1 MSGSEDDRMLNTV
14 VLDNIISEYIDGFD
28 SRKNELFKWKAVK
41 HFQENWDIDAADF
54 ASMLKNSL
62 SKTDTLLTTRYAL
75 TAGMILNF
83 AKADSEATR
92 EMFRNLFDESV
103 DLARR
108 VKAFIE
114 SSEVMRKKYGEK
126 EWKSHF
132 QNVNAIS
139 TYLWLRFPNKYFI
152 YKYTVARAVAE
163 KLDSNFKRESKGAVE
178 GLINAYRLYDEIR
191 IAIKEKE
198 DLRILF
204 KKNLTED
211 CYSDEAFCTATS
223 DIAFYIGKYMVG
235 NTKGNNIGLSASQIL
250 EILKKEHELI
260 PDEHDGSYELMRQTI
275 EVYSK
280 IEDYSILDYTDLDL
294 IYLTCVITTSDGVEK
309 KKERVLRN
317 KHLNDNQKQILIN
330 TIDKIWDNACSK
342 KYSNKDLSDSDNKG
356 AAFFGMFGTGFKT
369 FGKIKIDAAWN
380 EQMQGFIKMLV
391 DIRDMSSDEEI
402 LDRAETVLK
411 HPFRGLQAGSV
422 SIMLHCLK
430 PNTFPII
437 NGNENM
443 GDLFGDLGIALKQ
456 KHLSETYIANC
467 RNIKKFRDTYLTFRN
482 YRVFDLVARRIKN
495 QSELYPA
502 VDRYDHVLTKEQW
515 IDFLL
520 EDRKKYPKTF
530 IMLKTMLEMG
540 GEAAPSQL
548 ADVLGSDK
556 TAYISRG
563 SSLGVRVKK
572 KFSIP
577 DYYEINGVKY
587 DFIVPFRGH
596 LVFDDE
602 KVYSWVLRPELKE
615 ALEEIL
621 DMEEANV
628 IKERENKIEFDHNII
643 LYGPPGT
650 GKTYHTA
657 IYAVAI
663 CEGLPIKEVE
673 EWEYA
678 DVLDRYNK
686 LKEQERIAFTTFH
699 QSYGYEEFIEGIRPV
714 MAQDIAG
721 NEIEAESE
729 SVEYQI
735 KSGIF
740 KEFCEKAAVV
750 TTKEEDVEW
759 NLNDS
764 PVVWKVSLEKT
775 GENETRKECME
786 NNHIRIGWDE
796 YGEDITKVRD
806 YYSGGKIVLNSF
818 YNKMRKGDIVISC
831 YSSEEID
838 AIGIVRGDPEWDGKY
853 NYYKRIRKVDWIAK
867 GLRENIL
874 SINGGKSLT
883 LATVY
888 QTNIAV
894 DDILKIVRKT
904 TYKKPIQLEKKNYV
918 FIIDEINRGNIS
930 KILGELITLIEES
943 KRVGADEEMFAKL
956 PYSGKAFGVPD
967 NVYIIGTMNT
977 ADRSIALMDTALRRR
992 FSFKEMMPEPDV
1004 IKGIDIEAN
1013 GEYVN
1018 LSEILKTM
1026 NDRIECLYD
1035 REHTIG
1041 HAFFTGFLGKL
1052 EPTLGNLAEIF
1063 RKSVIPLLQEYFYE
1077 DYDKIRLVLG
1087 DNAKVEEE
1095 QFVKK
1100 IKNNTNVFRGNVSD
1114 VDFAEYRYEINKEAF
1129 ENIKSYIGIMDSDKE
1144 A

>member
-1 MSGSEDDRMLNTV
+1 MLNKNA
-14 VLDNIISEYIDGFD
+14 LDTIIKGYVEGFE

-41 HFQENWDIDAADF
+41 HFQENWNIDALDF
-54 ASMLKNSL
+54 ASMLKDAL

-75 TAGMILNF
+75 PAGMILNF
-83 AKADSEATR
+83 AKFDPEATR

-103 DLARR
+103 DLAKR
-108 VKAFIE
+108 VKAFME
-114 SSEVMRKKYGEK
+114 SSEKLRKKYGEE

-139 TYLWLRFPNKYFI
+139 TYLWLRFPNKYYI

-163 KLDSNFKRESKGAVE
+163 KLDPNFKRESKGAVE
-178 GLINAYRLYDEIR
+178 GLINAYQLYDEIR
-191 IAIKEKE
+191 IEIKEKE
-198 DLRILF
+198 SVKNLF
-204 KKNLTED
+204 IGILTED
-211 CYSDEAFCTATS
+211 CYPDPELCTATS
-223 DIAFYIGKYMVG
+223 DIAFYIGKYMVDS
-235 NTKGNNIGLSASQIL
+235 TTENNVRFSASQIL
-250 EILKKEHELI
+250 DLLKKEHELI
-260 PDEHDGSYELMRQTI
+260 PDEHDGSYELMRKTI
-275 EVYSK
+275 EVYST
-280 IEDYSILDYTDLDL
+280 IEDYSVLDYTDLDL
-294 IYLTCVITTSDGVEK
+294 IYLTCILTTSDGVEK
-309 KKERVLRN
+309 KKERIIKN
-317 KHLNDNQKQILIN
+317 QHLNDNQKQILIN
-330 TIDKIWDNACSK
+330 TIDKVWENARLK
-342 KYSNKDLSDSDNKG
+342 KYSNSNTSESNSK
-356 AAFFGMFGTGFKT
+356 ATTFFGMFGTGFKS
-369 FGKIKIDAAWN
+369 FGRIKIGDAWN
-380 EQMQGFIKMLV
+380 KQLQDFIRMLA
-391 DIRDMSSDEEI
+391 DIRNMSSDDEI
-402 LDRAETVLK
+402 FDRAESVLK
-411 HPFRGLQAGSV
+411 YPFKGLQAGSV

-430 PNTFPII
+430 PYSFPII

-443 GDLFGDLGIALKQ
+443 GDLFGDLGIVLKQ

-467 RNIKKFRDTYLTFRN
+467 RHIKQFRDTYLSFKN

-502 VDRYDHVLTKEQW
+502 IDRYDHAITKEQW

-530 IMLKTMLEMG
+530 IMLNAMLEMG
-540 GEAAPSQL
+540 GEASPSQL
-548 ADVLGSDK
+548 ADVLGNDK

-596 LVFDDE
+596 PVVDDVST
-602 KVYSWVLRPELKE
+602 VYSWVLRPELKE
-615 ALEEIL
+615 ALEDIL

-628 IKERENKIEFDHNII
+628 IVEKENKIEFDHNII

-663 CEGLPIKEVE
+663 CEGLPIKVVE
-673 EWEYA
+673 EWEYV
-678 DVLDRYNK
+678 DVLDKYNK
-686 LKEQERIAFTTFH
+686 LKEQERITFTTFH

-714 MAQDIAG
+714 MEQETAG

-729 SVEYQI
+729 KVEYQI
-735 KSGIF
+735 KPGIF
-740 KEFCEKAAVV
+740 KEFCEKASVI

-775 GENETRKECME
+775 GENETRKECMK

-796 YGEDITKVRD
+796 YGEDITKVSD
-806 YYSGGKIVLNSF
+806 YYSGGRIVLNSF

-838 AIGIVRGDPEWDGKY
+838 AIGIVRGDPEWDENY
-853 NYYKRIRKVDWIAK
+853 NYYKRVRKVDWIAK

-883 LATVY
+883 LSTVY
-888 QTNIAV
+888 QANIAV

-904 TYKKPIQLEKKNYV
+904 TYKNPVQLEKKNYV

-943 KRVGADEEMFAKL
+943 KRVGAVEEMYAKL
-956 PYSGKAFGVPD
+956 PYSGKPFGVPD

-992 FSFKEMMPEPDV
+992 FSFIEMMPDSDV
-1004 IKGIDIEAN
+1004 IKGIDIKDN
-1013 GEYVN
+1013 GESVN
-1018 LSEILKTM
+1018 LSRMLKTI

-1052 EPTLGNLAEIF
+1052 QPTIANLAEIF
-1063 RKSVIPLLQEYFYE
+1063 QKSVIPLLQEYFYE

-1087 DNAKVEEE
+1087 DNVKAEE
-1095 QFVKK
+1095 QQFIKK
-1100 IKNNTNVFRGNVSD
+1100 IKNNTSVFRGNVSD
-1114 VDFAEYRYEINKEAF
+1114 VDFAEYRYEINKDAF
-1129 ENIKSYIGIMDSDKE
+1129 KDINSYIGIMDSDKE